1 LVQQIS
7 ELKAQ
12 QDYPTQ
18 LDLTADD
25 DDDVVIST
33 TLVTYE
39 KDVVGDIPDSSPP
52 PPDLIDS
59 SNIESIDLIRR
70 NADLLLFKYNF
81 LNIISCIKC
90 VL

>member
-1 LVQQIS
+1 LVQQIN

-18 LDLTADD
+18 LDLITDD
-25 DDDVVIST
+25 DDDDIVIST

-39 KDVVGDIPDSSPP
+39 KDVVDDIPDSSPP

-59 SNIESIDLIRR
+59 SDVESIDSIRR
-70 NADLLLFKYNF
+70 NADFIAF
-81 LNIISCIKC
+81 
-90 VL
+90 